1 MSNSANLS
9 LPYLA
14 QGQAQKEV
22 THNDALNVLDAVVQL
37 SVKSRAITAP
47 PGSPA
52 QGDRY
57 IVPAGASG
65 AWSGQTGKVAIHRD
79 TAWAFYSPRPGW
91 QAIVE
96 AEGRELVFLNGAWQP
111 FQVITPNGAGLG
123 MAISEEEVSPSG
135 ASTTTSIV
143 IPNRS
148 ICLGVSVRTTL
159 AITGATSFSC
169 GVSGNTSKFGTSLGV
184 TLGATNVG
192 IIGPEAFYA
201 DTPVVLTSAGGS
213 FTGGKVRVAIQHLTF
228 AAPSQ

>member
-1 MSNSANLS
+1 MANTPNLI
-9 LPYLA
+9 LPYIA

-22 THNDALNVLDAVVQL
+22 THNDALNLLDAVVQL
-37 SVKSRAITAP
+37 SVKSRTVTAP

-65 AWSGQTGKVAIHRD
+65 AWSGQTGKIAVYRD
-79 TAWAFYSPRPGW
+79 TAWAFLTPIVGW

-96 AEGRELVFLNGAWQP
+96 AEGRELFYLNGAWQP
-111 FQVITPNGAGLG
+111 FLVFTPNGAAIG
-123 MAISEEEVSPSG
+123 MAISEEEVTVSG
-135 ASTTTSIV
+135 ATTTTSIV

-159 AITGATSFSC
+159 AITGATSFNC
-169 GVSGNTSKFGTSLGV
+169 GVSGNASKFGA
-184 TLGATNVG
+184 TLGIALGSTNIG

-201 DTPVVLTSAGGS
+201 NTPVVLTAVGS
-213 FTGGKVRVAIQHLTF
+213 NFTGGKVRVAIQHLTF